1 MSAPLWYLLV
11 IVGGALFGYG
21 SGWVFDL
28 VARRRW
34 RRELTVEKFINPRD
48 DDRGA

>member
-11 IVGGALFGYG
+11 VVGGVLFGYG
-21 SGWVFDL
+21 SGWVFDWNE
-28 VARRRW
+28 RRRW
-34 RRELTVEKFINPRD
+34 RRELTVEKFIHPRD